1 MRMRNAVISGALAL
15 VAATSLPALAG
26 GWSSYNAAFPGFP
39 CSDGWAACRSGEKVV
54 SPGMSR
60 DSAGRPIPSDAR
72 FGWFDLQPTAVFSPF
87 TGLSSY
93 SGPVGGAVAAV
104 TPPPEPVAPVEVPT
118 EVTPVA
124 TPVAVTPT
132 EVAVR
137 PTPVT
142 PTPVTPT
149 PVTPTPVTP
158 VSKPVGTPT
167 GTPVAVTPTPVT
179 PVSKPVGTPTGT
191 PVATTPTPVPVA
203 TDTTAMKAVTPP
215 TAPTA
220 GDDSCDDLVKIEPQ
234 AMLGQLRTG
243 QVKCVEARIGS
254 EGAQTTKDKL
264 SRVLIA
270 NAEGKGDKV
279 EWERL
284 VKRHLEDIDR
294 SDPDMCFKYATQLS
308 RGGTGRASGVIRW
321 ADYALENKQRWS
333 GTTYTKR
340 VYTLYRLKTE
350 AANKIWTEAEEV
362 YATKEHTEENE
373 AKAAKWRGMTKD
385 FAREWLDYAKASDQ
399 DTKSA
404 LAICVSAAGNRAFCE
419 G

>member
-1 MRMRNAVISGALAL
+1 MGSRNWLLTGVISLLA
-15 VAATSLPALAG
+15 AASFPALAG
-26 GWSSYNAAFPGFP
+26 GWSTYNTAFPGFP
-39 CSDGWAACRSGEKVV
+39 CSDGWAACLSGDQAVG
-54 SPGMSR
+54 PGMSR
-60 DSAGRPIPSDAR
+60 DGAGRPIPADAR
-72 FGWFDLQPTAVFSPF
+72 VGWFDLKPTAVFSPF
-87 TGLSSY
+87 AGLSAY
-93 SGPVGGAVAAV
+93 SGAVGGEVAAV
-104 TPPPEPVAPVEVPT
+104 VAPPT
-118 EVTPVA
+118 PAPTFDGPDEPAPAPAPTAAVSPTPTSAPTSSPTSWTSPAPAPAPVA
-124 TPVAVTPT
+124 TAPRATPT
-132 EVAVR
+132 SA
-137 PTPVT
+137 
-142 PTPVTPT
+142 
-149 PVTPTPVTP
+149 
-158 VSKPVGTPT
+158 
-167 GTPVAVTPTPVT
+167 
-179 PVSKPVGTPTGT
+179 
-191 PVATTPTPVPVA
+191 PVATTPTAAPTPVA
-203 TDTTAMKAVTPP
+203 TAPTPVAVAPESTAMKSVAPP
-215 TAPTA
+215 TAPSA
-220 GDDSCDDLVKIEPQ
+220 ADDSCDDLVKIEPQ

-243 QVKCVEARIGS
+243 QVKCVEARIGT
-254 EGAQTTKDKL
+254 EGAQTAKDKL

-308 RGGTGRASGVIRW
+308 RGGTGRASSVIRW

-362 YATKEHTEENE
+362 FATKEHTDENE
-373 AKAAKWRGMTKD
+373 AKAAKWRGQTKD

>member
-1 MRMRNAVISGALAL
+1 V
-15 VAATSLPALAG
+15 
-26 GWSSYNAAFPGFP
+26 
-39 CSDGWAACRSGEKVV
+39 K
-54 SPGMSR
+54 
-60 DSAGRPIPSDAR
+60 
-72 FGWFDLQPTAVFSPF
+72 
-87 TGLSSY
+87 
-93 SGPVGGAVAAV
+93 
-104 TPPPEPVAPVEVPT
+104 
-118 EVTPVA
+118 
-124 TPVAVTPT
+124 
-132 EVAVR
+132 

-142 PTPVTPT
+142 PTPTPT
-149 PVTPTPVTP
+149 PVATTTTP
-158 VSKPVGTPT
+158 VSKPLPT
-167 GTPVAVTPTPVT
+167 TPTP
-179 PVSKPVGTPTGT
+179 
-191 PVATTPTPVPVA
+191 TPTPVPVA
-203 TDTTAMKAVTPP
+203 TETTAMKSVPP
-215 TAPTA
+215 PAAPSA

-234 AMLGQLRTG
+234 AMLGQLRVG
-243 QVKCVEARIGS
+243 QVKCVEARIGA
-254 EGAQTTKDKL
+254 EGVQTTKDKL

-308 RGGTGRASGVIRW
+308 RGGTGRAAGVIRW
-321 ADYALENKQRWS
+321 ADYALDNKQRWS

-340 VYTLYRLKTE
+340 VYMLYRLKTE

-373 AKAAKWRGMTKD
+373 AKAAKWRGTTKD
-385 FAREWLDYAKASDQ
+385 FAREWLDYAKASGQ

>member
-1 MRMRNAVISGALAL
+1 MRMRNAVVSGALAL

-39 CSDGWAACRSGEKVV
+39 CSDGWAACRSGERTV

-60 DSAGRPIPSDAR
+60 DSAGRPLPSDAR
-72 FGWFDLQPTAVFSPF
+72 VGWFDLQPTAVFSPF
-87 TGLSSY
+87 TGLSAY
-93 SGPVGGAVAAV
+93 SGEVGGQVAAV
-104 TPPPEPVAPVEVPT
+104 TPPPVEPPPVEPALAPVAPDP
-118 EVTPVA
+118 
-124 TPVAVTPT
+124 TPT

-137 PTPVT
+137 PTPTEAPVRPT
-142 PTPVTPT
+142 PTEVAARPT

-158 VSKPVGTPT
+158 VSKPVT
-167 GTPVAVTPTPVT
+167 TPVATTPTPVT
-179 PVSKPVGTPTGT
+179 PVSKPITTPT
-191 PVATTPTPVPVA
+191 PVATTPTPVPVVSDA
-203 TDTTAMKAVTPP
+203 SAMKAVPPP

-220 GDDSCDDLVKIEPQ
+220 GDDSCSDLVKIEPQ
-234 AMLGQLRTG
+234 AMLGQLRAG
-243 QVKCVEARIGS
+243 QVKCVEARIGT

-308 RGGTGRASGVIRW
+308 RGGTGRAAGVIRW

-385 FAREWLDYAKASDQ
+385 FAREWLDYAKASEQ